1 MASPRVTSDW
11 RISRL
16 LILQEPAISVGGLF
30 NMCGLKQSSAEGGKK
45 TMGPRRQGP
54 ATACA
59 SQVSRVTIGM
69 AGGPAAAGTDAGC
82 QWKADVKE

>member
-30 NMCGLKQSSAEGGKK
+30 NMCGLKQSSEGGKK

-59 SQVSRVTIGM
+59 SQVSRATIGM